1 MNSEEFNAALQQIS
15 LYLLG
20 DSSPPTTPSAD
31 INPGLKETLISA
43 DGGEQIPD
51 NLEKGGNIQ
60 TANNKHYIG
69 VRRRPWGK
77 FAAEI
82 RDSNKQGAR
91 VWLGTFDTAEAAALA
106 YDSAAFGMRGANAR
120 LNFPLN
126 VSSYLELGSVCVHMH
141 RKKRG
146 LQGKELDVK
155 MPPATKIK
163 RTAIQH
169 GNSSRSNKTEKTE
182 TILT

>member
-1 MNSEEFNAALQQIS
+1 MNSEEYNAALQQIS

-20 DSSPPTTPSAD
+20 DSSPPTAPSAG
-31 INPGLKETLISA
+31 INPDLKETLISSH
-43 DGGEQIPD
+43 GGEQIPHNMD
-51 NLEKGGNIQ
+51 KGGNRQ
-60 TANNKHYIG
+60 TANGRHYIG

-106 YDSAAFGMRGANAR
+106 YDSAALRIRGAKAL

-126 VSSYLELGSVCVHMH
+126 VSSYRALGSGCDHMH
-141 RKKRG
+141 TKKRDP
-146 LQGKELDVK
+146 QEKEVDEN
-155 MPPATKIK
+155 MPPEMKIK
-163 RTAIQH
+163 R
-169 GNSSRSNKTEKTE
+169 RK
-182 TILT
+182 

>member
-31 INPGLKETLISA
+31 INPDLKETLISA

-51 NLEKGGNIQ
+51 HLEKGGNIQ

-126 VSSYLELGSVCVHMH
+126 VSSYLELGSGCVHMH
-141 RKKRG
+141 RKKRN
-146 LQGKELDVK
+146 LQEKELDVK
-155 MPPATKIK
+155 MPPKTKIK
-163 RTAIQH
+163 R
-169 GNSSRSNKTEKTE
+169 
-182 TILT
+182 